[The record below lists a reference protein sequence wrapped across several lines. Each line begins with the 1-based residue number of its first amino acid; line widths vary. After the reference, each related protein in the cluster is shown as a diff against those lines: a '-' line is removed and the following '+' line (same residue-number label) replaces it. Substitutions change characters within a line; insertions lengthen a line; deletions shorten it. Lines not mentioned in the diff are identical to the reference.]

1 MKNVPNFEDLVS
13 AFYPELVGRVKRVI
27 EESERQ
33 YARKKGQAIEGGES
47 FLWEHTREVAAVAM
61 RLAVAEGVDP
71 LLPVT
76 AALFHDIGKFSGGR
90 YHADDIPEEEEAAGV
105 ARQMLE
111 AAGMPED
118 HMLEVVGGLQALYHE
133 NVESNHI
140 ADVVHDADFLCKFG
154 LLGTAHFF
162 QKAALRGRPLQRAM
176 LRDLSKEL
184 TYAACLPLNMRCA
197 AAVKMAEKKRKDSL
211 LFFKGLLRE
220 LRDAGIGDYRVE
232 VIEWQPGQEPK
243 TGLEVRLVIPSACES
258 CGSSLKVV
266 LSTQGGIKCRKL
278 TADVRCRGCGHSYDI
293 SFCLP
298 EVKSKR

>member
-1 MKNVPNFEDLVS
+1 MKNVPNFEELVS

-33 YARKKGQAIEGGES
+33 YARKKGQAIEAGES

-90 YHADDIPEEEEAAGV
+90 YHADDIPEEQEAAGI

-111 AAGMPED
+111 AAGMTED
-118 HMLEVVGGLQALYHE
+118 HMLEVVGGLEALYHE
-133 NVESNHI
+133 NVEGNHI
-140 ADVVHDADFLCKFG
+140 ADMVHDADFLCKFG
-154 LLGTAHFF
+154 FLGAAHFF
-162 QKAALRGRPLQRAM
+162 QKAALRGRPLQQVV

-184 TYAACLPLNMRCA
+184 TYAACLPLNMRSEA
-197 AAVKMAEKKRKDSL
+197 ARKMAAKKRKDSL
-211 LFFKGLLRE
+211 LFFKGLLGE
-220 LRDAGIGDYRVE
+220 LRDTGIGDYRVE
-232 VIEWQPGQEPK
+232 VSEWKPAQEPT
-243 TGLEVRLVIPSACES
+243 TGIEVRLVIPSACEG
-258 CGSSLKVV
+258 CGSGLKVDF
-266 LSTQGGIKCRKL
+266 STQKGIKCRQL
-278 TADVRCRGCGHSYDI
+278 TAAVKCRGCGHSYDI

-298 EVKSKR
+298 EVKAKR